1 VWVAAEYAYYGLLI
15 AALVFGVRYAKNEA
29 FRLTPTDFLVAMIV
43 VALGFVPQAR
53 VAGIDIAALVVKL
66 VIFFYAS
73 ELIMR
78 NMTSRWNGLTLSALW
93 SLGVIAVRGIA

>member
-1 VWVAAEYAYYGLLI
+1 
-15 AALVFGVRYAKNEA
+15 
-29 FRLTPTDFLVAMIV
+29 MIV
-43 VALGFVPQAR
+43 VALGFVPQAQL
-53 VAGIDIAALVVKL
+53 AGYNVAALVVKL

-93 SLGVIAVRGIA
+93 ALGVIGVRGMG